1 MRFLYLICKTIFQY
15 TMRVFYKDIAIVNDE
30 PNFLGSTIYVSNHA
44 ASFMDPLI
52 IASLKRPIVFFMTR
66 SDVFTKLTKPLL
78 WSVHM
83 LPIYRQ
89 QDGENTAKKNEAVF
103 GACSRVLKY
112 GRNLLIFGEGF
123 TDDKFVRRL
132 KPVKKG
138 AARIGFFTLEKHN
151 WNKKIYIAA
160 IGLNYTSPNKMRS
173 DILIETSEK
182 ICLNDYREQ
191 YESNP
196 VKVINELTKEIE
208 IKMQECITHIENIEH
223 TDFHED
229 IMSITRNGMNAENYD
244 PAIPIIERRKNS
256 QILAEFFN
264 KNASKVNKEGD
275 VLKQELSSFFKE
287 LKANKIKQ
295 NDIIEFEKCQKLSY
309 LPELF
314 HSILIFPIAL
324 LGIIH
329 TIIPYK
335 IVKPWVEKK
344 LKREVFWGSV
354 KSLMGTLAFGVFNLP
369 VVYLIHHFIYPSWF
383 IAWIYYLLIGVFF
396 VASIKFKNLCKTIS
410 RKNKINS
417 GELNKW
423 VSVRNELLQKVDV
436 FIGQ

>member
-1 MRFLYLICKTIFQY
+1 
-15 TMRVFYKDIAIVNDE
+15 MRVFYKDIAIVNDE
-30 PNFLGSTIYVSNHA
+30 TNFLGSTIYVSNHA

-138 AARIGFFTLEKHN
+138 AVRIGFFTLEKQN

-196 VKVINELTKEIE
+196 VKVIHELTKEIE

-229 IMSITRNGMNAENYD
+229 IMSIARNGMNAENYD

-324 LGIIH
+324 LGI
-329 TIIPYK
+329 
-335 IVKPWVEKK
+335 
-344 LKREVFWGSV
+344 
-354 KSLMGTLAFGVFNLP
+354 
-369 VVYLIHHFIYPSWF
+369 
-383 IAWIYYLLIGVFF
+383 
-396 VASIKFKNLCKTIS
+396 
-410 RKNKINS
+410 
-417 GELNKW
+417 
-423 VSVRNELLQKVDV
+423 
-436 FIGQ
+436 